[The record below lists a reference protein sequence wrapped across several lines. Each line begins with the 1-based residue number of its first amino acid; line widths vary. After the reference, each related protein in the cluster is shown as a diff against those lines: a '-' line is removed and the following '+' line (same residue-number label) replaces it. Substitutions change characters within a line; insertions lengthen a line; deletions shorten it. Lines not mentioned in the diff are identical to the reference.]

1 MKNIFVIISL
11 VILFFA
17 LVFSAYIAGFNLY
30 FSSSR
35 LNNSTKRLSRMIFQR
50 DVKISGMSFSPFG
63 SFKARSFIMA
73 SKGGFDNGVQL
84 SINKVEAKI
93 NLKKLLRREFSAED
107 LFIDGLNLNL
117 NYERGRKFNYGIF
130 FSNIQYVLMKDG
142 DRTGLLKGAEIK
154 NMEISNASVDLL
166 TDRGVL
172 KFKNI
177 SLLSGTLESG
187 GNFDGNVYFDFEY
200 GGKRYNANFKFN
212 YNSKLREINF
222 SEFKCE
228 ELSLYAVGN
237 IVLLDNGESSLYFKI
252 DGNRELFDGVFK
264 NVVGSDYLRYNDS
277 SSEQMSEIEVEYPG
291 TSGNDK
297 EHR

>member
-35 LNNSTKRLSRMIFQR
+35 LNNSAKRLSRMIFQR
-50 DVKISGMSFSPFG
+50 DVKVSGISFSPFG

-73 SKGGFDNGVQL
+73 AKGGFDNGVQL
-84 SINKVEAKI
+84 SVNKVEAKI
-93 NLKKLLRREFSAED
+93 NLKKLLRREFCAEE

-130 FSNIQYVLMKDG
+130 FSNIQYILMKG
-142 DRTGLLKGAEIK
+142 GGGAGLLKGAEIK
-154 NMEISNASVDLL
+154 NMEINNASVDLL
-166 TDRGVL
+166 TDRGVF

-187 GNFDGNVYFDFEY
+187 GNFDGNIYFDFEH
-200 GGKRYNANFKFN
+200 GGKRHNANFKFN
-212 YNSKLREINF
+212 YNPKLREISF

-237 IVLLDNGESSLYFKI
+237 IVLLDNGEVSLFFKI
-252 DGNRELFDGVFK
+252 DGNEEFFDGVLK
-264 NVVGSDYLRYNDS
+264 NVVGRDYLRYNDS
-277 SSEQMSEIEVEYPG
+277 SSGHVSVVEVEYPG
-291 TSGNDK
+291 SGLK
-297 EHR
+297 K